1 MPDHSK
7 KRLLFNIG
15 LSLTLTLFAMATI
28 VFLGRDIKNQADYTS
43 ATRSELNLRLKE
55 INELARLRE
64 EAKLAEPK
72 EASLKGLFP
81 KRDELFTFS
90 DDLQSLADDN
100 NLGLAF
106 NFGSEERGES
116 GQPGRAEFTAT
127 VQGSYGGIL
136 KFIQGLEGM
145 NYLAN
150 LVSFDI
156 IAEGS
161 GRYNA
166 TLKGEIFFSD

>member
-15 LSLTLTLFAMATI
+15 LSLSFILFALVAL
-28 VFLGRDIKNQADYTS
+28 VVLARDIKSQADYTT
-43 ATRSELNLRLKE
+43 ATRSELKLRLKE

-72 EASLKGLFP
+72 LASLRGFFP

-90 DDLQSLADDN
+90 DDLQSLARDN
-100 NLGLAF
+100 NLGLSF
-106 NFGSEERGES
+106 NFGSEEKGES
-116 GQPGRAEFTAT
+116 GESGRAEFTSV
-127 VQGSYGGIL
+127 VQGSYPGIL
-136 KFIQGLEGM
+136 KFIEGLEEID
-145 NYLAN
+145 YLAN

-161 GRYNA
+161 NSYNA